1 MCWLCKFNTHKDA
14 MDMNQFIFENIA
26 AMPVEALAREV
37 FNELEERQPNL
48 QSNDASIAII
58 IEHINTHTLNPTI
71 RLGLSL
77 RHMLDLSNKVRGQL
91 DKVDATGQ
99 NLGLDPKMLDS
110 YIRLQSQILNMYKS
124 ETNRMMFSSASGSN

>member
-1 MCWLCKFNTHKDA
+1 
-14 MDMNQFIFENIA
+14 MNQFIFENIA

>member
-58 IEHINTHTLNPTI
+58 IDHINTHTLNPTI